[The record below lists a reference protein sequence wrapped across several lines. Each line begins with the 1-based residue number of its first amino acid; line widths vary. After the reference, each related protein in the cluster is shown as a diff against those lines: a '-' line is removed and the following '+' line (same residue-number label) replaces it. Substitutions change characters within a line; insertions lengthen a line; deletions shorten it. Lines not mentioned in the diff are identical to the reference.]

1 MRTQQKFWSRIGAA
15 TILWLAL
22 LSPVSAQVPAD
33 EAAGAIGIALEGI
46 AYPYPVRFLPLTLE
60 GRTVRVAYMDILS
73 TGQANGRTVV
83 LLHGKNFYGSY
94 WAGTIRALSSAGYR
108 VIVPDQVGFGKSGKP
123 DDIAYSFDLLARNTA
138 QLLDTLRI
146 EKAAVVGHSMGG
158 MLAVRFAR
166 NYPERVTHLVLE
178 NPIGLEDYRFYIP
191 PATTEALTDAE
202 VRQTDEG
209 YRTFVRRYFVT
220 WKPEYEEFVRIRAGL
235 ARSGEFPRWAKASA
249 LTYQMIYQQPV
260 RHEFPL
266 LRVPTLLVI
275 GQSDRTV
282 VGKDRA
288 PKEIAD
294 KLGDYPALG
303 KAAQKDIPNS
313 RLLELPNVGHI
324 PHLESPAPFEKALLD
339 FLAAKTN

>member
-1 MRTQQKFWSRIGAA
+1 MRTVSKLWSRISAA
-15 TILWLAL
+15 TVLCLIPLTAI
-22 LSPVSAQVPAD
+22 PAQPPTD
-33 EAAGAIGIALEGI
+33 ETAGSIGTAMEGI
-46 AYPYPVRFLPLTLE
+46 AYPYPVRFLPLTVE
-60 GRTVRVAYMDILS
+60 GQTVRMAYMDVAP
-73 TGQANGRTVV
+73 TGQAKGQTVV

-123 DDIAYSFDLLARNTA
+123 DNISYSFDLLARNTA

-146 EKAAVVGHSMGG
+146 EKAAVIGHSMGG

-166 NYPERVTHLVLE
+166 NYPERVSHLILE

-191 PATTEALTDAE
+191 PATTEALVEAE
-202 VRQTDEG
+202 MRQTEEA
-209 YRTFVRRYFVT
+209 YRAFVRRYFVT
-220 WKPEYEEFVRIRAGL
+220 WKPEYEEFVRIRAGI

-249 LTYQMIYQQPV
+249 RTYQMIYQQPV
-260 RHEFPL
+260 RHEFSL

-324 PHLESPAPFEKALLD
+324 PHLEVPTLFEKTLLD
-339 FLAAKTN
+339 FLAK